1 MLPQAAQHMLTRKPS
16 STCGGI
22 VEDALNPYASC
33 IALAGNYNQLYSTQL
48 LHKAAS
54 SPGLVAA
61 CLACD
66 PDNRRRDWIEAVRQ
80 LALLL
85 PKYDFAFPCSTPGD
99 VTSTV
104 TNSVSNNKGS
114 TAKQK
119 VDGLVDE
126 VTMRVLVCGLLDPP
140 PVVLYDL
147 MVNLERGEVRIT
159 CYCCYVHCT

>member
-1 MLPQAAQHMLTRKPS
+1 MNLPIHVSFAA
-16 STCGGI
+16 STPATWC
-22 VEDALNPYASC
+22 C
-33 IALAGNYNQLYSTQL
+33 ISNFKTLAGNYNQLYTTQL

-61 CLACD
+61 CLACA
-66 PDNRRRDWIEAVRQ
+66 PETRRSDWIEAVRQ

-99 VTSTV
+99 R
-104 TNSVSNNKGS
+104 VSGSSGGGGSSKGS

-119 VDGLVDE
+119 VDALVDE
-126 VTMRVLVCGLLDPP
+126 VTTRVLVCGLLDPP

-147 MVNLERGEVRIT
+147 MVNLERGEVRM
-159 CYCCYVHCT
+159 

>member
-1 MLPQAAQHMLTRKPS
+1 MLFN
-16 STCGGI
+16 
-22 VEDALNPYASC
+22 NPR
-33 IALAGNYNQLYSTQL
+33 AGNYNQLYTTQL

-66 PDNRRRDWIEAVRQ
+66 PDTRRRDWIEAVRQ

-85 PKYDFAFPCSTPGD
+85 PKYDFAFPCSTPGERAG
-99 VTSTV
+99 S
-104 TNSVSNNKGS
+104 NSVSNSSSRGS

-126 VTMRVLVCGLLDPP
+126 VTTRVLVCGLLDPP

-147 MVNLERGEVRIT
+147 MVNLERGEVNCIHIANEHRSMII
-159 CYCCYVHCT
+159 